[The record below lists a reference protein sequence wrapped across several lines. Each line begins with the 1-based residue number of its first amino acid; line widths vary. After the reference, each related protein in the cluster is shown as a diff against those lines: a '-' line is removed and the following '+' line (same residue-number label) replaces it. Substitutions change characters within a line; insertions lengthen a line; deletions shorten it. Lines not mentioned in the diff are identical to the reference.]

1 MKIRKRNFIYFLL
14 ALLMAVQPVLTTGM
28 TVYAQESIDVR
39 QVKIAIFSDIHY
51 VVDAARTEIGVAALH
66 YSALTESRMEQ
77 EIDTILDV
85 ALEQAAKENPDVL
98 LACGD
103 LLSNGEYIGAAAL
116 AEKLKNAKQIEGMQ
130 NTGIYVVNGNHD
142 INNSYSVDFSKDE
155 YWNAQRVQP
164 EDFKTIFD
172 GLGYGENDSYNKSA
186 ALRSV
191 YTPPAG
197 ELAGGLSYVTEI
209 AEDITLIVLDTGKYS
224 NNTTEHYSLAQE
236 TSGRISDGL
245 LQWAVEQ
252 AQIAKA
258 KGNLVLAM
266 SHHAL
271 IPHDGAADRQHVDW
285 YMSSFVIE
293 NSTEAANALA
303 DAGVT
308 AILTGHTHASDIAE
322 YTSPNGNKIY
332 DIETAALCAYPTAFR
347 LLTIR
352 TSQVGDKKT
361 YSFNIDTKFID
372 KDFAGKEAKT
382 SDWKIMAGEN
392 KGKDFA
398 YYGGSMQAYGKGKSI
413 YHPETIKAMIDYM
426 LRSTLYPM
434 VKEPESLE
442 NYLCKSIDPNAAS
455 LEDAIAKLLK
465 TLPLD
470 QPIDLTFEIEM
481 LGSKSQINIKSK
493 DDGTA
498 AKAGEDEQK
507 PLKLDI
513 STTFLS
519 LGDLGEVTI
528 NLKLLPTYAAKLVRQ
543 VDEELKKPNWQTNNY
558 GTQNILLNDVINVL
572 NDAVLPSLTVPLDAS
587 DPDSTAL
594 KIYNDATMAWAH
606 GDEGLA
612 SAEDQSRRQNG
623 NKLLQSDGLVNIL
636 KENVIK
642 ALLTLNETSKY
653 PGIAKIL
660 KTPFNETDPQEEVI
674 SLSTGM
680 QVVMGFLVP
689 GFYYGNF
696 SLSDLMQVLSW
707 AGPDVL
713 AARLPVT
720 MNTFLK
726 DNLLA
731 KVAAMQLAYVTDTNI
746 PNDSKYSFGVA
757 GDTLQPEPSPEKY
770 LSFWINWN
778 DDYDKDHIRPE
789 SVTVNLLNEENV
801 TVKSFILNE
810 NNYWIGWFDG
820 LNPDIK
826 YDIKV
831 ETDVTGYEISCL
843 PVVVE
848 DPLGLGY
855 DYYEITLS
863 HASKAEPKPE
873 QESIYFEIE
882 WDDDSN
888 KDSIRPEFVRV
899 NLLNEENKPVKSY
912 DASENIYWLG
922 WFNELETGIKYK
934 VEVETTKVINGNRET
949 GYEVKV
955 ETFTED
961 IYVITLTHTPKQESK
976 PGTENVWFWINWDDN
991 SNKDGKRPESV
1002 TVNLLPKDN
1011 VTGKSDIPV
1020 GKNSDSKRVSEDQ
1033 FWIGLFD
1040 GLDADM
1046 EYSLDVEKTSVIT
1059 DNIETGYTISYQRVY
1074 EEDPLAL
1081 GHYYKITLT
1090 HNPNQSD
1097 EPGPHH
1103 IDFYRIGDLS
1113 WLYDRKLPG
1122 TGFSA
1127 SRVTE
1132 LRERPQ
1138 GMVYGTTG
1146 LTLQIPEL
1154 GVSEVIMTV
1163 PEVDGEYPVDWL
1175 GSAIGLLE
1183 KSSLPGS
1190 GVSVLTG
1197 HNHLNSTEAGPF
1209 LSLGSLERE
1218 SRVMVTDARNGM
1230 QMYRVYGNYKIA
1242 SNAFASVAENVRV
1255 NALVLITCE
1264 DESIDGGYLNRR
1276 VILAEPVGK

>member
-1 MKIRKRNFIYFLL
+1 MKIRMRNFIYFLL
-14 ALLMAVQPVLTTGM
+14 ALIMMVQPVLTTGM
-28 TVYAQESIDVR
+28 TVSAQESTDVR
-39 QVKIAIFSDIHY
+39 QVKIAIISDIHY
-51 VVDAARTEIGVAALH
+51 VVDEIRSKNGEEALQ

-85 ALEQAAKENPDVL
+85 ALEQTAKENPDVL

-103 LLSNGEYIGAAAL
+103 LLSNGEYVGAEAL
-116 AEKLKNAKQIEGMQ
+116 AEKLKSAKEMKGMQ

-164 EDFKTIFD
+164 EDFKTIYD
-172 GLGYGENDSYNKSA
+172 GLGYGANDSYNKSPS
-186 ALRSV
+186 LRSV

-209 AEDITLIVLDTGKYS
+209 AEGITLIVLDTGKYS
-224 NNTTEHYSLAQE
+224 NNTAEHYSLAQE

-245 LQWAVEQ
+245 LTWAVEQ
-252 AQIAKA
+252 AEIAKA

-266 SHHAL
+266 SHHAM
-271 IPHDGAADRQHVDW
+271 IPHDGAGADRHNVDW
-285 YMSSFVIE
+285 YMSSFVID

-347 LLTIR
+347 MLTIR
-352 TSQVGDKKT
+352 INQTGDKKT
-361 YSFNIDTKFID
+361 YSFSIDTKFLD
-372 KDFAGKEAKT
+372 KDFAGKNT
-382 SDWKIMAGEN
+382 SNWKIVAGEN

-398 YYGGSMQAYGKGKSI
+398 YYGGSMQAYGKEKSI
-413 YHPETIKAMIDYM
+413 YHPETIRAMIDYM

-442 NYLCKSIDPNAAS
+442 NYLCKSLDPTAAS

-470 QPIDLTFEIEM
+470 QPIDLTFEFEM
-481 LGSKSQINIKSK
+481 LGSKSQISIKSINN
-493 DDGTA
+493 GTA
-498 AKAGEDEQK
+498 AKAGEDEQQ
-507 PLKLDI
+507 PLKLGI

-528 NLKLLPTYAAKLVRQ
+528 NLKLLPAYAAKLVRQ
-543 VDEELKKPNWQTNNY
+543 IDEELKKPDWQTNNY
-558 GTQNILLNDVINVL
+558 GTQNVLLNDVINAL

-594 KIYNDATMAWAH
+594 NIWNDAAMAWAH

-612 SAEDQSRRQNG
+612 SAEDQDRRQNG
-623 NKLLQSDGLVNIL
+623 NKLLQSDGLVSIL
-636 KENVIK
+636 KENAIK
-642 ALLTLNETSKY
+642 ALLTLNNTSKY
-653 PGIAKIL
+653 PGFAKIL
-660 KTPFNETDPQEEVI
+660 KTPFNETEDVI

-696 SLSDLMQVLSW
+696 SLSDLMQVLAW

-713 AARLPVT
+713 AARLPES

-731 KVAAMQLAYVTDTNI
+731 KVAGLQLAYATDTNI
-746 PNDSKYSFGVA
+746 PNDSKYSFSITE
-757 GDTLQPEPSPEKY
+757 DDPIPEPASEKY
-770 LSFWINWN
+770 VWVRVEW
-778 DDYDKDHIRPE
+778 DDDSDKDGIRPE
-789 SVTVNLLNEENV
+789 FVKVNLLKGEEV
-801 TVKSFILNE
+801 IGEPFILNE
-810 NNYWIGWFDG
+810 GNNWFGTFTG
-820 LNPDIK
+820 LDPVIK
-826 YDIKV
+826 YDVKV
-831 ETDVTGYEISCL
+831 EMRDFINGNKETGYEISYQR
-843 PVVVE
+843 VRE
-848 DPLGLGY
+848 DPLG
-855 DYYEITLS
+855 DYYQI
-863 HASKAEPKPE
+863 
-873 QESIYFEIE
+873 I
-882 WDDDSN
+882 
-888 KDSIRPEFVRV
+888 
-899 NLLNEENKPVKSY
+899 
-912 DASENIYWLG
+912 
-922 WFNELETGIKYK
+922 
-934 VEVETTKVINGNRET
+934 
-949 GYEVKV
+949 
-955 ETFTED
+955 
-961 IYVITLTHTPKQESK
+961 LTHTP
-976 PGTENVWFWINWDDN
+976 
-991 SNKDGKRPESV
+991 NKSV
-1002 TVNLLPKDN
+1002 
-1011 VTGKSDIPV
+1011 
-1020 GKNSDSKRVSEDQ
+1020 
-1033 FWIGLFD
+1033 
-1040 GLDADM
+1040 
-1046 EYSLDVEKTSVIT
+1046 
-1059 DNIETGYTISYQRVY
+1059 
-1074 EEDPLAL
+1074 
-1081 GHYYKITLT
+1081 
-1090 HNPNQSD
+1090 
-1097 EPGPHH
+1097 EPGPRH

-1113 WLYDRKLPG
+1113 WLYDRQLPG

-1154 GVSEVIMTV
+1154 DVSEAIMTV
-1163 PEVDGEYPVDWL
+1163 PEVDGEYPVEWL

-1183 KSSLPGS
+1183 QSSLPGK
-1190 GVSVLTG
+1190 GVSVLAG

-1209 LSLGSLERE
+1209 LSLGSLE
-1218 SRVMVTDARNGM
+1218 SGDRVMVTDARNGM

-1242 SNAFASVAENVRV
+1242 SNAFASVAENVRDS
-1255 NALVLITCE
+1255 ALVLITCE
-1264 DESIDGGYLNRR
+1264 DESADGGYLNRR

>member
-1 MKIRKRNFIYFLL
+1 MKIRMRNFIYFLL
-14 ALLMAVQPVLTTGM
+14 ALIMMVQPVLTTGM
-28 TVYAQESIDVR
+28 TVSAQESTDVR
-39 QVKIAIFSDIHY
+39 QVKIAIISDIHY
-51 VVDAARTEIGVAALH
+51 VVDEIRSKNGEEALQ

-85 ALEQAAKENPDVL
+85 ALEQTAKENPDVL

-103 LLSNGEYIGAAAL
+103 LLSNGEYVGAEAL
-116 AEKLKNAKQIEGMQ
+116 AEKLKSAKEMKGMQ

-164 EDFKTIFD
+164 EDFKTIYD
-172 GLGYGENDSYNKSA
+172 GLGYGANDSYNKSPS
-186 ALRSV
+186 LRSV

-209 AEDITLIVLDTGKYS
+209 AEGITLIVLDTGKYS
-224 NNTTEHYSLAQE
+224 NNTAEHYSLAQE

-245 LQWAVEQ
+245 LTWAVEQ
-252 AQIAKA
+252 AEIAKA

-266 SHHAL
+266 SHHAM
-271 IPHDGAADRQHVDW
+271 IPHDGAGADRHNVDW
-285 YMSSFVIE
+285 YMSSFVID

-347 LLTIR
+347 MLTIR
-352 TSQVGDKKT
+352 INQTGDKKT
-361 YSFNIDTKFID
+361 YSFSIDTKFLD
-372 KDFAGKEAKT
+372 KDFAGKNT
-382 SDWKIMAGEN
+382 SNWKIVAGEN

-398 YYGGSMQAYGKGKSI
+398 YYGGSMQAYGKEKSI
-413 YHPETIKAMIDYM
+413 YHPETIRAMIDYM
-426 LRSTLYPM
+426 LRSMLYPM

-442 NYLCKSIDPNAAS
+442 NYLCKSLDPTAAS

-470 QPIDLTFEIEM
+470 QPIDLTFEFEM
-481 LGSKSQINIKSK
+481 LGSKSQISIKSINN
-493 DDGTA
+493 GTA
-498 AKAGEDEQK
+498 AKAGEDEQQ
-507 PLKLDI
+507 PLKLGI

-528 NLKLLPTYAAKLVRQ
+528 NLKLLPAYAAKLVRQ
-543 VDEELKKPNWQTNNY
+543 IDEELKKPDWQTNNY
-558 GTQNILLNDVINVL
+558 GTQNVLLNDVINAL

-594 KIYNDATMAWAH
+594 NIWNDAAMAWAH

-612 SAEDQSRRQNG
+612 SAEDQDRRQNG
-623 NKLLQSDGLVNIL
+623 NKLLQSDGLVSIL
-636 KENVIK
+636 KENAIK
-642 ALLTLNETSKY
+642 ALLTLNNTSKY
-653 PGIAKIL
+653 PGFAKIL
-660 KTPFNETDPQEEVI
+660 KTPFNETEDVI

-696 SLSDLMQVLSW
+696 SLSDLMQVLAW

-713 AARLPVT
+713 AARLPES

-731 KVAAMQLAYVTDTNI
+731 KVAGLQLAYATDTNI
-746 PNDSKYSFGVA
+746 PNDSKYSFSITE
-757 GDTLQPEPSPEKY
+757 DDPIPEPASEKY
-770 LSFWINWN
+770 VWVRVEW
-778 DDYDKDHIRPE
+778 DDDSDKDGIRPE
-789 SVTVNLLNEENV
+789 FVKVNLLKGEEV
-801 TVKSFILNE
+801 IGEPFILNE
-810 NNYWIGWFDG
+810 GNNWFGTFTG
-820 LNPDIK
+820 LDPVIK
-826 YDIKV
+826 YDVKV
-831 ETDVTGYEISCL
+831 EMRDFINGNKETGYEISYQR
-843 PVVVE
+843 VRE
-848 DPLGLGY
+848 DPLG
-855 DYYEITLS
+855 DYYQI
-863 HASKAEPKPE
+863 
-873 QESIYFEIE
+873 I
-882 WDDDSN
+882 
-888 KDSIRPEFVRV
+888 
-899 NLLNEENKPVKSY
+899 
-912 DASENIYWLG
+912 
-922 WFNELETGIKYK
+922 
-934 VEVETTKVINGNRET
+934 
-949 GYEVKV
+949 
-955 ETFTED
+955 
-961 IYVITLTHTPKQESK
+961 LTHTP
-976 PGTENVWFWINWDDN
+976 
-991 SNKDGKRPESV
+991 NKSV
-1002 TVNLLPKDN
+1002 
-1011 VTGKSDIPV
+1011 
-1020 GKNSDSKRVSEDQ
+1020 
-1033 FWIGLFD
+1033 
-1040 GLDADM
+1040 
-1046 EYSLDVEKTSVIT
+1046 
-1059 DNIETGYTISYQRVY
+1059 
-1074 EEDPLAL
+1074 
-1081 GHYYKITLT
+1081 
-1090 HNPNQSD
+1090 
-1097 EPGPHH
+1097 EPGPRH

-1113 WLYDRKLPG
+1113 WLYDRQLPG

-1154 GVSEVIMTV
+1154 DVSEAIMTV
-1163 PEVDGEYPVDWL
+1163 PEVDGEYPVEWL

-1183 KSSLPGS
+1183 QSSLPGK
-1190 GVSVLTG
+1190 GVSVLAG

-1209 LSLGSLERE
+1209 LSLGSLE
-1218 SRVMVTDARNGM
+1218 SGDRVMVTDARNGM

-1242 SNAFASVAENVRV
+1242 SNAFASVAENVRDS
-1255 NALVLITCE
+1255 ALVLITCE
-1264 DESIDGGYLNRR
+1264 DESADGGYLNRR

>member
-1 MKIRKRNFIYFLL
+1 MKIRMRNFIYFLL
-14 ALLMAVQPVLTTGM
+14 ALIMMVQPVLTTGM
-28 TVYAQESIDVR
+28 TVSAQESTDVR
-39 QVKIAIFSDIHY
+39 QVKIAIISDIHY
-51 VVDAARTEIGVAALH
+51 VVDEIRSKNGEEALQ

-85 ALEQAAKENPDVL
+85 ALEQTAKENPDVL

-103 LLSNGEYIGAAAL
+103 LLSNGEYVGAEAL
-116 AEKLKNAKQIEGMQ
+116 AEKLKSAKEMKGMQ

-164 EDFKTIFD
+164 EDFKTIYD
-172 GLGYGENDSYNKSA
+172 GLGYGANDSYNKSPS
-186 ALRSV
+186 LRSV

-209 AEDITLIVLDTGKYS
+209 AEGITLIVLDTGKYS
-224 NNTTEHYSLAQE
+224 NNTAEHYSLAQE

-245 LQWAVEQ
+245 LTWAVEQ
-252 AQIAKA
+252 AEIAKA

-266 SHHAL
+266 SHHAM
-271 IPHDGAADRQHVDW
+271 IPHDGAGADRHNVDW
-285 YMSSFVIE
+285 YMSSFVID

-347 LLTIR
+347 MLTIR
-352 TSQVGDKKT
+352 INQTGDKKT
-361 YSFNIDTKFID
+361 YSFSIDTKFLD
-372 KDFAGKEAKT
+372 KDFAGKNT
-382 SDWKIMAGEN
+382 SNWKIVAGEN

-398 YYGGSMQAYGKGKSI
+398 YYGGSMQAYGKEKSI
-413 YHPETIKAMIDYM
+413 YHPETIRAMIDYM

-442 NYLCKSIDPNAAS
+442 NYLCKSLDPTAAS

-470 QPIDLTFEIEM
+470 QPIDLTFEFEM
-481 LGSKSQINIKSK
+481 LGSKSQISIKSINN
-493 DDGTA
+493 GTA
-498 AKAGEDEQK
+498 AKAGEDEQQ
-507 PLKLDI
+507 PLKLGI

-528 NLKLLPTYAAKLVRQ
+528 NLKLLPAYAAKLVRQ
-543 VDEELKKPNWQTNNY
+543 IDEELKKPDWQTNNY
-558 GTQNILLNDVINVL
+558 GTQNVLLNDVINAL

-594 KIYNDATMAWAH
+594 NIWNDAAMAWAH

-612 SAEDQSRRQNG
+612 SAEDQDRRQNG
-623 NKLLQSDGLVNIL
+623 NKLLQSDGLVSIL
-636 KENVIK
+636 KENAIK
-642 ALLTLNETSKY
+642 ALLTLNNTSKY
-653 PGIAKIL
+653 PGFAKIL
-660 KTPFNETDPQEEVI
+660 KTPFNETEDVI

-696 SLSDLMQVLSW
+696 SLSDLMQVLAW

-713 AARLPVT
+713 AARLPES

-731 KVAAMQLAYVTDTNI
+731 KVAGLQLAYATDTNI
-746 PNDSKYSFGVA
+746 PNDSKYIFSITE
-757 GDTLQPEPSPEKY
+757 DDPIPEPASEKY
-770 LSFWINWN
+770 VWVRVEW
-778 DDYDKDHIRPE
+778 DDDSDKDGIRPE
-789 SVTVNLLNEENV
+789 FVKVNLLKGEEV
-801 TVKSFILNE
+801 IGEPFILNE
-810 NNYWIGWFDG
+810 GNNWFGTFTG
-820 LNPDIK
+820 LDPVIK
-826 YDIKV
+826 YDVKV
-831 ETDVTGYEISCL
+831 EMRDFINGNKETGYEISYQR
-843 PVVVE
+843 VRE
-848 DPLGLGY
+848 DPLG
-855 DYYEITLS
+855 DYYQI
-863 HASKAEPKPE
+863 
-873 QESIYFEIE
+873 I
-882 WDDDSN
+882 
-888 KDSIRPEFVRV
+888 
-899 NLLNEENKPVKSY
+899 
-912 DASENIYWLG
+912 
-922 WFNELETGIKYK
+922 
-934 VEVETTKVINGNRET
+934 
-949 GYEVKV
+949 
-955 ETFTED
+955 
-961 IYVITLTHTPKQESK
+961 LTHTP
-976 PGTENVWFWINWDDN
+976 
-991 SNKDGKRPESV
+991 NKSV
-1002 TVNLLPKDN
+1002 
-1011 VTGKSDIPV
+1011 
-1020 GKNSDSKRVSEDQ
+1020 
-1033 FWIGLFD
+1033 
-1040 GLDADM
+1040 
-1046 EYSLDVEKTSVIT
+1046 
-1059 DNIETGYTISYQRVY
+1059 
-1074 EEDPLAL
+1074 
-1081 GHYYKITLT
+1081 
-1090 HNPNQSD
+1090 
-1097 EPGPHH
+1097 EPGPRH

-1113 WLYDRKLPG
+1113 WLYDRQLPG

-1154 GVSEVIMTV
+1154 DVSEAIMTV
-1163 PEVDGEYPVDWL
+1163 PEVDGEYPVEWL

-1183 KSSLPGS
+1183 QSSLPGK
-1190 GVSVLTG
+1190 GVSVLAG

-1209 LSLGSLERE
+1209 LSLGSLE
-1218 SRVMVTDARNGM
+1218 SGDRVMVTDARNGM

-1242 SNAFASVAENVRV
+1242 SNAFASVAENVRDS
-1255 NALVLITCE
+1255 ALVLITCE
-1264 DESIDGGYLNRR
+1264 DESADGGYLNRR